1 MTNNQLHGKKF
12 EDLIKGCGLF
22 PGASDQSRSST
33 VGIDIEAKF
42 DRSHGLPTSIKT
54 TGSSIVTLSDAR
66 RFWAIDYPFRMLVG
80 TYRQVSER
88 KLFSIVHEF
97 LILPTDLEIL
107 RGSVTAEEVEALHV
121 GISLAAFPSGQHQA
135 ARIWVQQEKIGLLG
149 RETRVTLTPKIDSNT
164 QRRMQ
169 CSIKLADLISV
180 SEGGNRHIE
189 HSASIGDL
197 VLPFALL
204 SSRRR

>member
-54 TGSSIVTLSDAR
+54 TGSGIVTLSDAR

-107 RGSVTAEEVEALHV
+107 RGRGITRWDQSCRISFRAASSCEDLGSARKNRALR
-121 GISLAAFPSGQHQA
+121 SGN
-135 ARIWVQQEKIGLLG
+135 
-149 RETRVTLTPKIDSNT
+149 P
-164 QRRMQ
+164 
-169 CSIKLADLISV
+169 
-180 SEGGNRHIE
+180 GNAHTKN
-189 HSASIGDL
+189 
-197 VLPFALL
+197 
-204 SSRRR
+204 

>member
-1 MTNNQLHGKKF
+1 MTRNQLHGKKF

-33 VGIDIEAKF
+33 VGMDIEAKF
-42 DRSHGLPTSIKT
+42 DRTHGLPTSIKT

-80 TYRQVSER
+80 TYRQMNER
-88 KLFSIVHEF
+88 KFFSLIHEF
-97 LILPTDLEIL
+97 LILPTDLEFL
-107 RGSVTAEEVEALHV
+107 RGNVTAEEVEALHV
-121 GISLAAFPSGQHQA
+121 GISLAVIPTGQHQA
-135 ARIWVQQEKIGLLG
+135 ARVWVQEKKVALVD
-149 RETRVTLTPKIDSNT
+149 RETRVTLTPKIDSKT

-169 CSIKLADLISV
+169 CSLKLADLISM
-180 SEGGNRHIE
+180 SEVDMRHTE
-189 HSASIGDL
+189 HRESIGDL
-197 VLPFALL
+197 VLPIALL